1 MDTNLEKKCKSECN
15 GNYFMPMFT
24 AVLFIIAKYWNR
36 PRCPSVNEKIKVNLI
51 YLNNVKLFSDNKE

>member
-1 MDTNLEKKCKSECN
+1 
-15 GNYFMPMFT
+15 MPMFT